1 MDNIL
6 NVSAAKYLGVIN
18 LTNFYEGFFFIFK
31 ADKLAHSKLR
41 NNLCNAEDEK
51 KDQ

>member
-1 MDNIL
+1 M
-6 NVSAAKYLGVIN
+6 VSTKYLGIIN
-18 LTNFYEGFFFIFK
+18 LTNFYAEFFFIFK
-31 ADKLAHSKLR
+31 AHKLAHSKLR